1 LFFISRLEFSID
13 PVSLLDFSCLHI
25 DLLPTAIL
33 LIVFPVTD
41 IVIPI
46 AVNLS
51 TISTPLLVVLA
62 LPFVKMSVWLSED
75 LPANAFTFSCLGAY
89 LAIDLGA
96 KLVDALSIAGI
107 KVDVTTASLLGYV

>member
-1 LFFISRLEFSID
+1 
-13 PVSLLDFSCLHI
+13 
-25 DLLPTAIL
+25 
-33 LIVFPVTD
+33 
-41 IVIPI
+41 
-46 AVNLS
+46 
-51 TISTPLLVVLA
+51 
-62 LPFVKMSVWLSED
+62 MSVWLSED